1 MALVTHQTIQ
11 LSKGKH
17 SSPEEGACV
26 MELASMLAGEPF
38 SDHPRSVCPVIAAV
52 MRRYNDALDDWR
64 RQDLYAYAARVVGS
78 RGSARL
84 ERMRTDYL
92 RTWISERSTRRR
104 HRWLRP
110 GYLLGVAEPSV
121 DVLAERAVRK
131 ISRHDER
138 MHLLMLELVDE
149 LLALDPREATPTPVV
164 AFTAPARTR
173 ELSYRGPGER

>member
-1 MALVTHQTIQ
+1 MAPVTHQTIR

-17 SSPEEGACV
+17 ASPDEGACV

-38 SDHPRSVCPVIAAV
+38 NDHPRAVCPVIAAL

-84 ERMRTDYL
+84 ERLRIEYL
-92 RTWISERSTRRR
+92 RNWMSERSPRPR

-110 GYLLGVAEPSV
+110 VYLLGVAEPS
-121 DVLAERAVRK
+121 
-131 ISRHDER
+131 
-138 MHLLMLELVDE
+138 
-149 LLALDPREATPTPVV
+149 
-164 AFTAPARTR
+164 
-173 ELSYRGPGER
+173 Y